1 MHFQLDEDTERLRD
15 VVRRFAVE
23 KVAPIA
29 AEVDA
34 NNRFPRELWPLLGE
48 LGLLGITVD
57 EADGGIGLG
66 YLQHVVALEE
76 ITRASAS
83 IGMSYGAHSNLVLN
97 QLRKNAS
104 ADVKRRYLPK
114 LISGEHV
121 ASLAMS
127 EPGAGSDVVGMQLRA
142 ERRGD
147 HYVLNGTKLWIT
159 NGTAAD
165 VYLVYAKT
173 APDAGK
179 HGISAMLVERG
190 FKGFRVGQRLDTFGM
205 RGSGTAELVFED
217 CEVPVENLVGPE
229 NRGVSVMMSGL
240 DYERI
245 VVSASP
251 LGIMQA
257 ALDLALPYARE
268 RRQFG
273 VPIGEFQLMQGK
285 LADMYAA
292 LGACRAQVY
301 AVARAADEGRV
312 SRKDAAALILFVAE
326 RATEVA
332 LQAMQCLGGNGY
344 SNEYPAA
351 RLVRD
356 AKLYEIGAG
365 TSEIR
370 RMLVGRELLA
380 SR

>member
-1 MHFQLDEDTERLRD
+1 MHIELDPDTEQLRET
-15 VVRRFAVE
+15 VRRFAHD

-34 NNRFPRELWPLLGE
+34 QNRFPRELWPQFGA

-57 EADGGIGLG
+57 EADGGSGLG

-76 ITRASAS
+76 ITRASGA

-104 ADVKRRYLPK
+104 AAVKARFLPK
-114 LISGEHV
+114 LLSGEHV

-127 EPGAGSDVVGMQLRA
+127 EPGAGSDVVGMRLRA
-142 ERRGD
+142 EKRGD
-147 HYVLNGTKLWIT
+147 RFVLNGSKLWIT
-159 NGTAAD
+159 NGIAAD
-165 VYLVYAKT
+165 IYLVYAKT
-173 APDAGK
+173 APAAGK
-179 HGISAMLVERG
+179 DGISAMLVERG
-190 FKGFRVGQRLDTFGM
+190 TPGFRVGRKLDTFGM

-217 CEVPVENLVGPE
+217 CEVPVDNLVGAE
-229 NRGVSVMMSGL
+229 NQGVRVMMSGL
-240 DYERI
+240 DFERI

-273 VPIGEFQLMQGK
+273 VPIGDFQLMQGK

-301 AVARAADEGRV
+301 AVAAAADRGRV

-344 SNEYPAA
+344 SNEYPAG

-380 SR
+380 GR

>member
-1 MHFQLDEDTERLRD
+1 MHIELDEDTERLREA
-15 VVRRFAVE
+15 VRRFANE
-23 KVAPIA
+23 RVAPIA

-34 NNRFPRELWPLLGE
+34 ENRFPRELWPAFGE
-48 LGLLGITVD
+48 LGLLGITVA
-57 EADGGIGLG
+57 EVDGGTGLG

-97 QLRKNAS
+97 QLRKNANS
-104 ADVKRRYLPK
+104 ELKRRYLPK
-114 LISGEHV
+114 LLSGEHV

-127 EPGAGSDVVGMQLRA
+127 EPGAGSDVVGMRLRA
-142 ERRGD
+142 ERKGD
-147 HYVLNGTKLWIT
+147 RYILNGTKLWIT
-159 NGTAAD
+159 NGIAAD

-173 APDAGK
+173 APEAGK
-179 HGISAMLVERG
+179 NGISAMVVQRDFPG
-190 FKGFRVGQRLDTFGM
+190 FCVGQKLDTFGM
-205 RGSGTAELVFED
+205 RGSGTAELTFED
-217 CEVPVENLVGPE
+217 CEVPVENLVGGE
-229 NRGVSVMMSGL
+229 NAGVQVMMSGL
-240 DYERI
+240 DFERI

-257 ALDLALPYARE
+257 ALDLSLPYLNE

-273 VPIGEFQLMQGK
+273 QPIGNFQLMQGK
-285 LADMYAA
+285 LADIYAA

-301 AVARAADEGRV
+301 AVAAAADRGRV
-312 SRKDAAALILFVAE
+312 TRKDAAALILFVAE
-326 RATEVA
+326 RATEAA

-380 SR
+380 GR

>member
-1 MHFQLDEDTERLRD
+1 MQFELDAETEQLRD
-15 VVRRFAVE
+15 AVRRFAEE

-34 NNRFPRELWPLLGE
+34 QNRFPRELWPAFGA

-57 EADGGIGLG
+57 EADGGTGLG

-97 QLRKNAS
+97 QLRKNAD
-104 ADVKRRYLPK
+104 AALKRRYLPA
-114 LISGEHV
+114 LISGAQV

-147 HYVLNGTKLWIT
+147 RYILNGTKLWIT
-159 NGTAAD
+159 NGSAAD

-173 APDAGK
+173 AANAGK
-179 HGISAMLVERG
+179 DGISAMVVERG
-190 FKGFRVGQRLDTFGM
+190 FPGFRVGQLLDTFGM

-217 CEVPVENLVGPE
+217 CEVPVENLVGAE
-229 NRGVSVMMSGL
+229 NRGVQVMMSGL

-257 ALDLALPYARE
+257 AMDLVLPYVRE

-273 VPIGEFQLMQGK
+273 EPIGSFQLMQGK

-301 AVARAADEGRV
+301 AVAGAADRGRV

-370 RMLVGRELLA
+370 RMLVGRELIA
-380 SR
+380 GR

>member
-1 MHFQLDEDTERLRD
+1 MQFELDEDTNRLRD
-15 VVRRFAVE
+15 MVRRFAAE
-23 KVAPIA
+23 RVAPIA

-34 NNRFPRELWPLLGE
+34 NNRFARELWPQFGA
-48 LGLLGITVD
+48 LGLLGVTVD
-57 EADGGIGLG
+57 EADGGAGLG
-66 YLQHVVALEE
+66 YLQHVVVLEE
-76 ITRASAS
+76 ITRASGS

-104 ADVKRRYLPK
+104 AAQKARFLPK
-114 LISGEHV
+114 LLSGEHV
-121 ASLAMS
+121 AALAMS

-142 ERRGD
+142 ERKGD
-147 HYVLNGTKLWIT
+147 RYVLNGTKLWIT
-159 NGTAAD
+159 NGAAAD

-173 APDAGK
+173 APNAGK
-179 HGISAMLVERG
+179 NGISAMLVERG
-190 FKGFRVGQRLDTFGM
+190 ASGFRVGQRLSTFGM

-217 CEVPVENLVGPE
+217 CEAPVENLIGEE
-229 NRGVSVMMSGL
+229 NAGVRIMMSGL
-240 DYERI
+240 DFERI

-257 ALDLALPYARE
+257 ALDLAVPYARE
-268 RRQFG
+268 RKQFG
-273 VPIGEFQLMQGK
+273 VPIGEFQLIQGK

-292 LGACRAQVY
+292 LIACRSHVY
-301 AVARAADEGRV
+301 ATAAAADRGAV

-326 RATEVA
+326 RATAVA

-344 SNEYPAA
+344 SNDFPAG

-370 RMLVGRELLA
+370 RMLIGRELLA
-380 SR
+380 GR

>member
-1 MHFQLDEDTERLRD
+1 MYIELDEDTESLREA
-15 VVRRFAVE
+15 VRRFATDR
-23 KVAPIA
+23 VAPLA
-29 AEVDA
+29 TEVDA
-34 NNRFPRELWPLLGE
+34 QNRFPRELWPAFGE
-48 LGLLGITVD
+48 LGLLGITVS
-57 EADGGIGLG
+57 EEDGGTGLG

-97 QLRKNAS
+97 QLRKNAN
-104 ADVKRRYLPK
+104 AELKARYLPK

-127 EPGAGSDVVGMQLRA
+127 EPGAGSDVVSMTLRA
-142 ERRGD
+142 DRKGD
-147 HYVLNGTKLWIT
+147 RYVLNGTKLWIT
-159 NGTAAD
+159 NGIAAD

-173 APDAGK
+173 APEAGK
-179 HGISAMLVERG
+179 NGISAMVVQRN
-190 FKGFRVGQRLDTFGM
+190 FPGFRVGQKLDTFGM

-217 CEVPVENLVGPE
+217 CEVPVENLVGAE
-229 NRGVSVMMSGL
+229 NRGVQVMMSGL
-240 DYERI
+240 DFERI

-257 ALDLALPYARE
+257 ALDLSLPYLNE

-273 VPIGEFQLMQGK
+273 RSIGDFQLMQGK

-292 LGACRAQVY
+292 LGACRAHVY
-301 AVARAADEGRV
+301 AVAAAADKGKV
-312 SRKDAAALILFVAE
+312 TRKDAAALILFVAE
-326 RATEVA
+326 RATEAA

-370 RMLVGRELLA
+370 RMLVGRELL
-380 SR
+380 SGR